1 MGDLQIG
8 FLCDIEGFD
17 YVEAQF
23 LFDDGCNSSKG
34 MGWEEILEEGHDLVI
49 GGVEEAEPLKHSG
62 ENSWREIGWSEISWH
77 LLIDSLVVHFNE
89 SGNGDQI
96 LSELVKHF
104 EFWVDTFA
112 DLLELRLHTCSGKVT
127 ESF

>member
-34 MGWEEILEEGHDLVI
+34 MVREEVLEEGHDLVI
-49 GGVEEAEPLKHSG
+49 GRVEEAEPLKHSG
-62 ENSWREIGWSEISWH
+62 ENSWREIGWSEIS
-77 LLIDSLVVHFNE
+77 
-89 SGNGDQI
+89 
-96 LSELVKHF
+96 
-104 EFWVDTFA
+104 
-112 DLLELRLHTCSGKVT
+112 
-127 ESF
+127 